1 MAERI
6 TALFDH
12 RHDAERAV
20 DALRAMGVD
29 DGDISV
35 VAQDRHGHPGV
46 DEFGDGFALT
56 HTEAT
61 DEVTDAGERAAKG
74 AAAGAGAGALFGLA
88 ALAIPGV
95 GPFITAG
102 WLAAALG
109 VAGGAVA
116 SGAIVGGTSGA
127 LAGLLTRA
135 GYDREEADYYGSGI
149 ERGGLLV
156 AVDTGGG
163 MISSGEAKRVLEQN
177 GGHLWE
183 NHAGDAGMR
192 IAA

>member
-1 MAERI
+1 MTERV

-20 DALRAMGVD
+20 DALRELGVAD
-29 DGDISV
+29 DAISLI
-35 VAQDRHGHPGV
+35 AQDSHGRIT
-46 DEFGDGFALT
+46 DDYGDGGIK

-61 DEVTDAGERAAKG
+61 DEVSDAGERMAKG
-74 AAAGAGAGALFGLA
+74 AMAGAGTGALFGLA

-109 VAGGAVA
+109 VTGGAIA

-127 LAGLLTRA
+127 LAGLLARA
-135 GYDREEADYYGSGI
+135 GYDREEADHYATGI
-149 ERGGLLV
+149 ERGGLMV
-156 AVDTGGG
+156 AVDTTGGLV
-163 MISSGEAKRVLEQN
+163 SAGEARRVMEQY
-177 GGHLWE
+177 GGHAW
-183 NHAGDAGMR
+183 GDPTYAPMTR
-192 IAA
+192 MAA